1 MRVINETSDQ
11 DQVKI
16 CLYRLDDNVDWIPV
30 GAGVF
35 IVKKGETVPWTAPS
49 GEGLD
54 GYHMKAFHPAFI
66 DQCLA
71 ALDVNFNEDLA
82 IRGGNGSYSI
92 DKL

>member
-1 MRVINETSDQ
+1 MNVTNQTSDQ

-16 CLYRLDDNVDWIPV
+16 CLYRVSDNADWIPV

-35 IVKKGETVPWTAPS
+35 IVTKGQTVPWTAPA

-54 GYHMKAFHPAFI
+54 KYWMKAFHPSFI
-66 DQCLA
+66 DGHLA
-71 ALDVNFNEDLA
+71 SAQVAFNDNVA
-82 IRGGNGSYSI
+82 VRGGGGKYSI